1 MQNTKLIAQLGDIG
15 SSVCLLCTKL
25 QQNNFKSWQLV
36 CLILLYI
43 VLEQGGGGKNEPG
56 QGDLFKLLSILS
68 VFAAMILF
76 YLSERGLGGGG
87 GVGRAKVNVNVTFL
101 SC

>member
-1 MQNTKLIAQLGDIG
+1 MAAGLFNSVIHCIG
-15 SSVCLLCTKL
+15 ARV
-25 QQNNFKSWQLV
+25 
-36 CLILLYI
+36 
-43 VLEQGGGGKNEPG
+43 GGGDEPG

-87 GVGRAKVNVNVTFL
+87 VVSLAKVNVNVTFL

>member
-1 MQNTKLIAQLGDIG
+1 MAAGLFNSVIHCIG
-15 SSVCLLCTKL
+15 AR
-25 QQNNFKSWQLV
+25 
-36 CLILLYI
+36 
-43 VLEQGGGGKNEPG
+43 GGGGDEPG

-76 YLSERGLGGGG
+76 YLSERFGGG
-87 GVGRAKVNVNVTFL
+87 GVVSLAKVNVNVTFL

>member
-1 MQNTKLIAQLGDIG
+1 MAAGLFN
-15 SSVCLLCTKL
+15 SVIHC
-25 QQNNFKSWQLV
+25 
-36 CLILLYI
+36 IRAR
-43 VLEQGGGGKNEPG
+43 GGGGKNEPG

-87 GVGRAKVNVNVTFL
+87 GGGWL
-101 SC
+101 

>member
-1 MQNTKLIAQLGDIG
+1 MAAGLFNSVIHCIG
-15 SSVCLLCTKL
+15 AR
-25 QQNNFKSWQLV
+25 
-36 CLILLYI
+36 
-43 VLEQGGGGKNEPG
+43 GGGDEPG

-87 GVGRAKVNVNVTFL
+87 GGLCAGPR
-101 SC
+101 

>member
-1 MQNTKLIAQLGDIG
+1 MAAGLFNSVIHCIGARRGGD
-15 SSVCLLCTKL
+15 
-25 QQNNFKSWQLV
+25 
-36 CLILLYI
+36 
-43 VLEQGGGGKNEPG
+43 EPG

-87 GVGRAKVNVNVTFL
+87 VVSLAKVNVNVTFL

>member
-1 MQNTKLIAQLGDIG
+1 MAAGLFNSVIHCIG
-15 SSVCLLCTKL
+15 ARV
-25 QQNNFKSWQLV
+25 
-36 CLILLYI
+36 
-43 VLEQGGGGKNEPG
+43 GGGDEPG

-87 GVGRAKVNVNVTFL
+87 GL
-101 SC
+101 

>member
-1 MQNTKLIAQLGDIG
+1 MAAGLFNSVIHCIG
-15 SSVCLLCTKL
+15 AR
-25 QQNNFKSWQLV
+25 
-36 CLILLYI
+36 
-43 VLEQGGGGKNEPG
+43 GGGDEPG

-87 GVGRAKVNVNVTFL
+87 GVVSLAKVNVTFL